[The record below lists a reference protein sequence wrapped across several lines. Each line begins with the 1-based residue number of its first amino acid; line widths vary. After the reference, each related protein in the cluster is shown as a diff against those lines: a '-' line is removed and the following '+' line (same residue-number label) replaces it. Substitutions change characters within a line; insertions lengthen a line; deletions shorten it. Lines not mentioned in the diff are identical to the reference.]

1 VKAFLGAS
9 VKLEYHCDLLNG
21 ESPYKHINEIMD
33 LPILKTLDLIVPIVP
48 VRLEHKNSLCQSY
61 SIPSIDLIANQ
72 EKRRLS
78 VASLTGSKSP
88 LSIID

>member
-1 VKAFLGAS
+1 MKAFLGAS

-21 ESPYKHINEIMD
+21 ESPYKYINEIMD

-48 VRLEHKNSLCQSY
+48 VRLEYKNSLYQSY